1 MNFNFFMPVRVA
13 GGDNCVNEYS
23 ALLRG
28 CGESALIITG
38 KTAAE
43 KSGALADVCAA
54 LTKEGMRF
62 TVFSEV
68 GQNPLVSVCRRAGEL
83 ARQVG
88 AGLIIGIGGGSPLDA
103 AKASAIFA
111 ANPGLTDEELFT
123 CRFKAQPLP
132 LICVGTTAGTGS
144 EVTAV
149 SVLTQDESGRK
160 RSITHPA
167 CYARVAFADAS
178 YTETVPFGVTVSTA
192 IDALAHAVEGFFSP
206 QCSDVSAVFAETA
219 VRLLWHQLLGFYRS
233 PGVLPAS
240 EQRRQLYHASLYA
253 GMVLNQTGTA
263 FPHPMGYVLTEDY
276 NIPHGRACGA
286 FLPELVRRAAE
297 FEKEKHSMFL
307 SWINTDTEEFCRV
320 TAALADVGS
329 VKMEKQQIREY
340 GKRWEKL
347 KNFPRSPGGFDR
359 GKAEALLESLFL

>member
-1 MNFNFFMPVRVA
+1 MSFNFFMPVRVI
-13 GGDNCVNEYS
+13 GGDNCVRVNS
-23 ALLRG
+23 AFLHS

-43 KSGALADVCAA
+43 KSGALADVCGA
-54 LTKEGMRF
+54 LTKEGVRF

-88 AGLIIGIGGGSPLDA
+88 AGFIIGIGGGSPLDA

-111 ANPGLTDEELFT
+111 ANPGLSDEDLFA
-123 CRFKAQPLP
+123 CRFKSRPLP
-132 LICVGTTAGTGS
+132 LVCVGTTAGTGS

-149 SVLTQDESGRK
+149 SVLTQDDSGRK

-167 CYARVAFADAS
+167 CYARLAFADAS
-178 YTETVPFGVTVSTA
+178 YTYTVPFSVTVSTA
-192 IDALAHAVEGFFSP
+192 IDALSHAVEGFFSP
-206 QCSDVSAVFAETA
+206 LCSDVSAVFAENA
-219 VRLLWHQLLGFYRS
+219 VRLLWPSVRGFYHS
-233 PGVLPAS
+233 PGVLPS
-240 EQRRQLYHASLYA
+240 PEQRRQLYYGSLYA

-286 FLPELVRRAAE
+286 FLSAFISRAAE
-297 FEKEKHSMFL
+297 FEREKHGLFL
-307 SWINTDTEEFCRV
+307 NWINTDTAEFCEV
-320 TAALADVGS
+320 ITALSDVGK
-329 VKMEKQQIREY
+329 VKMEDRQIKEY
-340 GKRWEKL
+340 GKRWENL
-347 KNFPRSPGGFDR
+347 RNFPRSPGGFDR
-359 GKAEALLESLFL
+359 GKAEALLKSLFI